1 MCGLYGFL
9 ALDPTALPTAGEL
22 QTIGDVIAHRGPDD
36 HGVLVRDR
44 VGLSFRR
51 LAILDLEP
59 TGHQPMLDGE
69 ADLAIVF
76 NGEVFNYIELRDELT
91 GRGHLFRSTGDTAVV
106 LAAYKE
112 WGVRCVERFVGMF
125 GLILVDFRRQRLLVA
140 RDRFGVKPM
149 YVQRTPRGIAFAS
162 EIKAIRASGR
172 SNPGRNDARFAA
184 LLAFGSAS
192 ALPIDRTTYVSGIE
206 SMPPATYWDVP
217 FDGRV
222 REVRYWRP
230 PESVANGTLEQSAAG
245 YRERF
250 DTSVRIRMRADVPV
264 GVMLSGG
271 IDSTSIACTMAE
283 LNGPAT
289 TRQAPLHAFCYLSD
303 DFDETPQ
310 LDATLQQTGA
320 QLHRMSL
327 TPEEIWASIPSVVWY
342 HDEPV
347 HSASVLMGFELYR
360 AARENGVIVVLGGQ
374 GADETAGGYGT
385 FFNHQLVSLALRGE
399 LTMLRREVAI
409 EAERAQQP
417 MSVVWRGLRNR
428 LRAHLLAPVGSY
440 QTLRLR
446 REIAA
451 APFGSFLTDAFAG
464 QLLPLQPTEAR
475 QDLHAVLRF
484 ASRHGSLAHYLR
496 AEDRNAMAH
505 SVEGRVPFLDH
516 RLVEFALSRPAEHLM
531 SDGWNKRMV
540 REAMR
545 GRIPEIVRARRE
557 KFGFPTSVR
566 RWFAGP
572 WAAPSERELFDGP
585 LASLGWLRMDQLR
598 QAHRAHVAGSA
609 DHSSLLFTAVQCS
622 IWLRLDAAGWAKPS
636 D

>member
-1 MCGLYGFL
+1 MCGLYGYL
-9 ALDPTALPTAGEL
+9 ALDPTSLPTEHTLKA
-22 QTIGDVIAHRGPDD
+22 IGDVIAHRGPDD
-36 HGVLVRDR
+36 HGVLARQP

-59 TGHQPMLDGE
+59 TGHQPMLDDE

-76 NGEVFNYIELRDELT
+76 NGEVFNYIELREELT
-91 GRGHLFRSTGDTAVV
+91 AKGHRFRSSGDTAVV

-112 WGVRCVERFVGMF
+112 WGPRCIERFVGMF
-125 GLILVDFRRQRLLVA
+125 GLILVDYRRQRLLVA

-149 YVQRTPRGIAFAS
+149 FVHRTARGIAFAS
-162 EIKAIRASGR
+162 EIKALRAADR
-172 SNPGRNDARFAA
+172 SAHRRNDARFAA

-192 ALPIDRTTYVSGIE
+192 ALPSDRVTFADDIAAL
-206 SMPPATYWDVP
+206 PPATYWDVQ

-230 PESVANGTLEQSAAG
+230 PESIAGGTLEESAAG

-250 DTSVRIRMRADVPV
+250 DASVRLRMRADVPV

-271 IDSTSIACTMAE
+271 IDSTAIACTMAD
-283 LNGPAT
+283 LIGPTAT
-289 TRQAPLHAFCYLSD
+289 RSAPLHAFCYQSD
-303 DFDETPQ
+303 DFDESPQ
-310 LDATLQQTGA
+310 LEATLAQTDA
-320 QLHRMSL
+320 MIHRMSL
-327 TPEEIWASIPSVVWY
+327 TPEEIWTSIPRVVWY

-360 AARENGVIVVLGGQ
+360 AARAHGVIVVLGGQ

-385 FFNHQLVSLALRGE
+385 FFSHQLVSLALRGE
-399 LTMLRREVAI
+399 LSRLRREVAQ
-409 EAERAQQP
+409 EAERTGQSTAI
-417 MSVVWRGLRNR
+417 VWRGLRNR
-428 LRAHLLAPVGSY
+428 LRAHLLSGVPAY
-440 QTLRLR
+440 QSLRLR
-446 REIAA
+446 REMGA
-451 APFGSFLTDAFAG
+451 APHRSFLTDGFAG
-464 QLLPLQPTEAR
+464 LLSTLEPTEPR

-505 SVEGRVPFLDH
+505 SVEGRVPFVDH
-516 RLVEFALSRPAEHLM
+516 RLVEYALSRPADHLM

-540 REAMR
+540 REALR

-572 WAAPSERELFDGP
+572 WADASAQELFDGP
-585 LASLGWLRMDQLR
+585 LASLDWLRMDRLR
-598 QAHRAHVAGSA
+598 QAHRDHVAGAA
-609 DHSSLLFTAVQCS
+609 DHSTLLFTAVQCS
-622 IWLRLDAAGWAKPS
+622 VWLRLDAAGWAKPA